1 MECRLELKVDIRKR
15 GARCCMMLGGALKIV
30 LVRDLF
36 EFLER
41 RETYL
46 VKNKSR
52 GGKLVDIGS

>member
-1 MECRLELKVDIRKR
+1 
-15 GARCCMMLGGALKIV
+15 MLGGAFEVV

-46 VKNKSR
+46 VTRKSR
-52 GGKLVDIGS
+52 GGKLVDFGS